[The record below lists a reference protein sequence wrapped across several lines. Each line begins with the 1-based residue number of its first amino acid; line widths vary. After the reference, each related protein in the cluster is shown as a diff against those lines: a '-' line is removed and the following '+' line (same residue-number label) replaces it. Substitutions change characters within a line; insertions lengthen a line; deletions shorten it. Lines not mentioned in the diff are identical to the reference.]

1 MEISG
6 NEIKNA
12 EKKLSE
18 MLGYFEA
25 TPPHDVATTAL
36 IEQLGTSLL
45 MVQFVKDPSNA
56 IVESDR
62 TEVFKAVNEVIINTD
77 ACMRAERGLL
87 RLELWP

>member
-18 MLGYFEA
+18 MLGYFEMN
-25 TPPHDVATTAL
+25 PPHDVTTTAL

-56 IVESDR
+56 IVEADR
-62 TEVFKAVNEVIINTD
+62 VEIFKAVNEVISTTET
-77 ACMRAERGLL
+77 CVLAERGVL
-87 RLELWP
+87 

>member
-25 TPPHDVATTAL
+25 TPPHDVTTTAL

-56 IVESDR
+56 IVEADR
-62 TEVFKAVNEVIINTD
+62 VEIFKAVHEVIVNTET
-77 ACMRAERGLL
+77 CMRAEGGVL
-87 RLELWP
+87 